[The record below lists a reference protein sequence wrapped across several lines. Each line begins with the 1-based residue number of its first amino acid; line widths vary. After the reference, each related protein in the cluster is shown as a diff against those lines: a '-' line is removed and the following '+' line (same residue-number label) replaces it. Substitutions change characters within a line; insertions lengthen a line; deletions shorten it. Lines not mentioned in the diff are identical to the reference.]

1 MSPRDPQTARIV
13 AFPDLKPATRS
24 QILSGEIG
32 TQFDAQQHMFSLYS
46 GGDVF
51 LPGSI
56 MGPILREILR
66 SCSAATGRPPPLRP
80 C

>member
-1 MSPRDPQTARIV
+1 MSPRDSQTARIM
-13 AFPDLKPATRS
+13 AFPDLKPATRN

-32 TQFDAQQHMFSLYS
+32 TQFDARQHMFSLYS

-51 LPGSI
+51 LPGSTTERT
-56 MGPILREILR
+56 LREILR

-80 C
+80 S